1 VTPDR
6 WQRVKDVFSAAC
18 ERDESER
25 SRYLDEAC
33 AGDAQLRAEVASLL
47 DAHDQA
53 DAVVDR
59 PAAAYV
65 SGGEVFASSDRWIGQ
80 RIGAY
85 EIVALIGHGGMGEVY
100 RARRVDA
107 QYDKEVA
114 IKLVPAGYHRD
125 FVLQRLRAERQILAN
140 LDHPDIARLIDGGAT
155 DDGLP
160 YLVMELVA
168 GEPLDRYCEQRKLA
182 VRERLQ
188 LFRDVCAAVSYAHQR
203 LVVHRDLK
211 PSNILVTAEGRVKL
225 LDFGIAKLLQPA
237 ATDTGAA
244 PTVTLMQALTPGF
257 ASPEQILGGTIT
269 TASDVYSL
277 GVVLYLLL
285 TGRSPYRTAL
295 DSAQDAIREVCDN
308 DSPPPSSHVS
318 LDRDLDAIALRA
330 LRKEPD
336 KRYRSVDELSDDVR
350 RHLDGL
356 PVLARGDQFSYRAGK
371 FARRHK
377 IEIVAAGVLAV
388 TLLGGVFVSLREARI
403 AEQQRMLAEQ
413 QSARAERHFS
423 SVRKLADTFVFQV
436 HDAIK
441 DLPGSTAARELL
453 VTTALE
459 YLNTLAAEA
468 GNDRELQQDLAAAYE
483 KVGDIQGQAYGQAN
497 VGAPRLALDSY
508 AKAIAL
514 LEPIVAA
521 DPGNISARSSLAQGY
536 LRRSRLLFVLGEAE
550 QAVAASKNA
559 VAAFE
564 ALAQAQPDSATRAD
578 LADAYSSHAYT
589 MDEAGNIPGGQNDA
603 GVVYA
608 RKAVTIL
615 EDLARER
622 PDDLGLAY
630 KLAKAYSSLA
640 ITVLGDVPRPQTM
653 QESLAFHRK
662 ALQVDSRLVAATS
675 GANSKYVRGL
685 LLDRMNVA
693 LILNEM
699 ADYRGA
705 VENARAA
712 QPLLTGL
719 RTDANNTQVRVDS
732 ANLAWPLGRGLLEL
746 GELDA
751 ARKVFEQHAAVL
763 AGLAAESDTLKVQYL
778 RGTMAYGLAEVHSR
792 LASAPAADSAGRL
805 KRLRLASGLY
815 AEAIAHFE
823 RVTASVTLDH
833 MDRRPVEGA
842 TAGLARSKA
851 EIAKLETRT

>member
-18 ERDESER
+18 ELDASER
-25 SRYLDEAC
+25 NRYLDETC
-33 AGDAQLRAEVASLL
+33 AGDAALRAEVVSLL
-47 DAHDQA
+47 DAHNQT
-53 DAVVDR
+53 DAVIDR

-65 SGGEVFASSDRWIGQ
+65 GGGEVFAGSDRRIGQ

-155 DDGLP
+155 DEGLP

-168 GEPLDRYCEQRKLA
+168 GEPLDRYCEQRKLTM
-182 VRERLQ
+182 RERLQ
-188 LFRDVCAAVSYAHQR
+188 LFRDVCSAVSYAHQR

-211 PSNILVTAEGRVKL
+211 PGNILVTAEGRVKL
-225 LDFGIAKLLQPA
+225 LDFGIAKLLQPSA
-237 ATDTGAA
+237 NDTGAA
-244 PTVTLMQALTPGF
+244 PTITLMQALTPGF

-285 TGRSPYRTAL
+285 TGRSPYRTSL

-308 DSPPPSSHVS
+308 DPPPPSSHLS
-318 LDRDLDAIALRA
+318 LDRDLDAITLRA

-336 KRYRSVDELSDDVR
+336 KRYRSVDELSEDVR
-350 RHLDGL
+350 RHLEGL

-371 FARRHK
+371 FVRRHR
-377 IEIVAAGVLAV
+377 IEIIAAGVLAV
-388 TLLGGVFVSLREARI
+388 TLLGGVFASLREARI
-403 AEQQRMLAEQ
+403 AEQQRVVAEQ
-413 QSARAERHFS
+413 QSERAERHFS

-521 DPGNISARSSLAQGY
+521 DPGNIGARSSLAQGY
-536 LRRSRLLFVLGEAE
+536 LRRSRLLFVLGEPE
-550 QAVAASKNA
+550 QAVVASQSA
-559 VAAFE
+559 VSAYE
-564 ALAQAQPDSATRAD
+564 ALAQAQPDIVMRAS

-589 MDEAGNIPGGQNDA
+589 VDEAGNIPGGQNDA

-608 RKAVTIL
+608 RKAVAIL

-622 PDDLGLAY
+622 PDDVNLAY

-640 ITVLGDVPRPQTM
+640 ITVLGDVPRPETM
-653 QESLAFHRK
+653 QESLEFHRK
-662 ALQVDSRLVAATS
+662 ALAVDARLVASSS
-675 GANSKYVRGL
+675 GMNSKYVRAL
-685 LLDRMNVA
+685 VLDRMNVA

-712 QPLLTGL
+712 QPLLARL

-746 GELDA
+746 GELEE

-763 AGLAAESDTLKVQYL
+763 AELAAESDTLKVQYL
-778 RGTMAYGLAEVHSR
+778 RGTMAYGLAEVHAR
-792 LASAPAADSAGRL
+792 LASTAAGGANGRL
-805 KRLRLASGLY
+805 KHLRLASDLY
-815 AEAIAHFE
+815 SEAITHFE

-833 MDRRPVEGA
+833 MDRHPVEA
-842 TAGLARSKA
+842 SISGLARSKA
-851 EIAKLETRT
+851 EIEKLQRI